1 MTNRP
6 SRDPLAR
13 PQEETRIMAKNGD
26 LFERS
31 GGGKKQS
38 ATRDNSYTARDIEVL
53 EGLEPVRKRPGM
65 YIGGTDERAMH
76 HLVAEV
82 LDNAMDEAVS
92 GHADTSHLEML
103 KDNTTWVV
111 TRAMMI
117 LPDIGVDE
125 SCAKPV
131 APFLGREPDI
141 RSPAV
146 DIFVA
151 LKEKGVPVLIDALK
165 DESSAEGACEALQ
178 KIGPA
183 AKAAAAQLADT
194 AKNSKSRPV
203 REAAAKALKA
213 VNK

>member
-1 MTNRP
+1 MYRIAITALCLLAALTLHAAELP
-6 SRDPLAR
+6 SDVAAEVAKFKNADPKVRQKGLTALGAMKEKAR
-13 PQEETRIMAKNGD
+13 PA
-26 LFERS
+26 
-31 GGGKKQS
+31 
-38 ATRDNSYTARDIEVL
+38 
-53 EGLEPVRKRPGM
+53 
-65 YIGGTDERAMH
+65 
-76 HLVAEV
+76 VAQI
-82 LDNAMDEAVS
+82 
-92 GHADTSHLEML
+92 LEML